1 MNDRNLRIIAAI
13 GLVAGTVLGIAG
25 TFTQPPTRGFL
36 WALDGFA
43 LIVASALLVV
53 HHHRQ
58 ERDLMAAGFIVF
70 AIGQGLIVSGAGMDP
85 GDVVSPF
92 AAGAG
97 LWACGI
103 ALVSAPAVMPFLV
116 RILGFITAVLF
127 AIFALRVFSGTPLT
141 SLSTPLPSLAYP
153 FLGATL
159 FCWAWLLVRG
169 PR

>member
-92 AAGAG
+92 AALLADRFERRAVMVVSVSGGVYEAAPG
-97 LWACGI
+97 PVGD
-103 ALVSAPAVMPFLV
+103 ALSAP
-116 RILGFITAVLF
+116 
-127 AIFALRVFSGTPLT
+127 
-141 SLSTPLPSLAYP
+141 
-153 FLGATL
+153 
-159 FCWAWLLVRG
+159 
-169 PR
+169 